1 MDKNAGAITMKML
14 ERTKQALEKNNIN
27 AYIAKDSEAAC
38 RIAQS
43 LMHEGA
49 VVSCGGSMTL
59 EECKMMDILRSGA
72 YNFLDRSTAEDVDA
86 LYRKCF
92 SADYYLCSSN
102 AVTENGEL
110 YNVDGNSNRVASIC
124 YGPKKVIMI
133 VGRNKIVR
141 DLAEAQKRVKEIAA
155 PANCLRLS
163 KKTPCTFSG
172 KCIGKDMCEGC
183 LGEDRICANYVVS
196 AYQRYAGRINV
207 ILVDEVLGY

>member
-1 MDKNAGAITMKML
+1 MDKNANAITIKML
-14 ERTKQALEKNNIN
+14 ERTKKALEKNNIN
-27 AYIAKDSEAAC
+27 AYIAKDSESAC
-38 RIAQS
+38 KIAQS

-49 VVSCGGSMTL
+49 TVSNGGAMTL
-59 EECKMMDILRSGA
+59 EECGMMDILRSGA
-72 YNFLDRSTAEDVDA
+72 YNFLDRSTAEDVNK
-86 LYRKCF
+86 LYRECF
-92 SADYYLCSSN
+92 SADFYLSSSN

-110 YNVDGNSNRVASIC
+110 YNVDGNGNRVACLC

-163 KKTPCTFSG
+163 KKTPCTVSG
-172 KCIGKDMCEGC
+172 KCIGEDMCEGC
-183 LGEDRICANYVVS
+183 QSEDRICSTYVVS
-196 AYQRYAGRINV
+196 GYQRNAGRLNV